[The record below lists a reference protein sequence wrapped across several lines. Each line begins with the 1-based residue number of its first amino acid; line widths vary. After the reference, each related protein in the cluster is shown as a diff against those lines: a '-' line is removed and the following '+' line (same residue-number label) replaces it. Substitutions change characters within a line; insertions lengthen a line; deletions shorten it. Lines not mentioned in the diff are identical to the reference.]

1 MKIIGLK
8 VKAVL
13 ELENGFSSVV
23 LEDGTQIVSKI
34 LIPGTGAPAA
44 AADDDDEDEP
54 VTKKPAAKK
63 PVVEDDDEEEE
74 KPKGKK
80 KPEPE
85 EKDDLTWEDLKGM
98 DEDELTDLIDEE
110 KLDTD
115 VDDYD
120 DDLPG
125 LRKAIA
131 KEMGIE
137 IPKKK

>member
-1 MKIIGLK
+1 MKITGLK

-23 LEDGTQIVSKI
+23 LEDGTQIVTKI
-34 LIPGTGAPAA
+34 IIPGSGAA
-44 AADDDDEDEP
+44 AAEADEDDEPEEKP
-54 VTKKPAAKK
+54 AAKPAAKK
-63 PVVEDDDEEEE
+63 PAA
-74 KPKGKK
+74 

-85 EKDDLTWEDLKGM
+85 EKDELTWEDLKGM
-98 DEDELTDLIDEE
+98 DEDELKDYIDEE
-110 KLDTD
+110 GLDTD
-115 VDDYD
+115 ADDYE

-131 KEMGIE
+131 KEQGIE